1 MRIRN
6 KNFIKVKNKFVFLR
20 KKNVKI
26 NIILSK
32 LIYSPFIIK
41 DNICLRE
48 IRLNKKYIYVCEL
61 NNIRK

>member
-1 MRIRN
+1 MN
-6 KNFIKVKNKFVFLR
+6 VNNFVFLR
-20 KKNVKI
+20 KKHVKI

-32 LIYSPFIIK
+32 LIYSTFIIK
-41 DNICLRE
+41 DNICLSE